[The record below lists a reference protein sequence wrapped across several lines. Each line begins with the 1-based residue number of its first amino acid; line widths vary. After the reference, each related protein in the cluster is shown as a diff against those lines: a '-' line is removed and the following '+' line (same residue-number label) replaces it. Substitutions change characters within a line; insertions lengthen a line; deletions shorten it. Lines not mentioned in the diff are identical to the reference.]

1 MRRYAAAFVVLCLVA
16 MAAGWWLA
24 QPPSQPPF
32 DPPLG
37 TNEPAP
43 YLATICDAD
52 PRIHFPALAHFPVRT
67 ISDDNRRMAVAVCE
81 DKLRH
86 ERGLLA
92 RWATAAL
99 LRELTAPA
107 KKSRTQT

>member
-1 MRRYAAAFVVLCLVA
+1 MRRYAAVFVVLCLVA

-32 DPPLG
+32 DPPLSD
-37 TNEPAP
+37 EPAP

-52 PRIHFPALAHFPVRT
+52 PRIHFPALAHFPREL
-67 ISDDNRRMAVAVCE
+67 SAENRRMAVAVCQ

-92 RWATAAL
+92 KWATAAL

-107 KKSRTQT
+107 RKSRTQT

>member
-1 MRRYAAAFVVLCLVA
+1 MRRYAAVFVVLCLVA

-32 DPPLG
+32 DPPLSD
-37 TNEPAP
+37 EPAP

-52 PRIHFPALAHFPVRT
+52 PRIHFPALAHFPTRT
-67 ISDDNRRMAVAVCE
+67 IQGENRRMAVAVCQ

-92 RWATAAL
+92 KWATAAL

-107 KKSRTQT
+107 RKSRTQT